1 MTATMGPPA
10 DFSRLPE
17 TSRRDGAWSRLRAFS
32 PRQWVVALVAGSM
45 TAVITAIPT
54 AMIPTPL
61 FTRDVPTT
69 AWAWPVLILTSILAG
84 LLLATYVGRAGGAAD
99 EAAPGRREGRLGAL
113 GAFVTF
119 FAVGCPVCN
128 KIVLLALGYSGAMQ
142 YFAPVQPVLAAT
154 AVAALAAA
162 LWLRL
167 RRLDSCRVSPAA
179 ARNPAPRR

>member
-1 MTATMGPPA
+1 MTEAMGPPQ
-10 DFSRLPE
+10 DFSRLPDAP
-17 TSRRDGAWSRLRAFS
+17 RRPSAWSRLGAFS
-32 PRQWVVALVAGSM
+32 SRQWLVAVSTCLL

-61 FTRDVPTT
+61 FTRDVPIS
-69 AWAWPVLILTSILAG
+69 ACAWPVLAVTSGLAG
-84 LLLATYVGRAGGAAD
+84 LLAATYLARPGAGDEGAA
-99 EAAPGRREGRLGAL
+99 AGRSEGRLGML

-154 AVAALAAA
+154 AILVLGGA

-167 RRLDSCRVSPAA
+167 RRLDSCVA
-179 ARNPAPRR
+179 